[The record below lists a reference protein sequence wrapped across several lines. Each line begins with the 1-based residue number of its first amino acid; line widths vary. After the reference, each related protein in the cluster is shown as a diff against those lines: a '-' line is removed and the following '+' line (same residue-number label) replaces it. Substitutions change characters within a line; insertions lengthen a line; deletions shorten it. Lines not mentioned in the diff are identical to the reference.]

1 MFCNASKTLCRQMK
15 AVSLLMPQIS
25 AERRTVKLLI
35 IHSMNL
41 DQVSNDFLECSVI
54 VLVRTVKDL
63 LQSLQI
69 NLWIEL
75 RSPFF
80 TIFVDLQCGQ
90 EEVCL
95 IKLKPLSQLADEDVS
110 FERKA
115 ISSAFSCCESDF
127 MILNNSVNL
136 ATYYKIGQNFWT
148 SNKIN
153 RFYGHSLMIKSKF
166 EVRQMFL
173 KTWML

>member
-1 MFCNASKTLCRQMK
+1 MK
-15 AVSLLMPQIS
+15 AVSLLIPQIS
-25 AERRTVKLLI
+25 AERRTEKLFI

-41 DQVSNDFLECSVI
+41 DQVSNDFCECSVI

-69 NLWIEL
+69 NLWSEL

-95 IKLKPLSQLADEDVS
+95 IKLKPLSQLADELLLS
-110 FERKA
+110 LLERKA

-127 MILNNSVNL
+127 TIFNNSFNL

-153 RFYGHSLMIKSKF
+153 RFYGHSLFFKKMIKS
-166 EVRQMFL
+166 VL
-173 KTWML
+173 WIL